1 MDQHIIAVI
10 DIGSSAIR
18 MVVAEVADNGSWR
31 TLERAIKP
39 LSLGRD
45 VFVRGYLR
53 NDAIRDTIG
62 ILDGFREL
70 LAGWRIEPASVR
82 VIATAAIREAKNR
95 DAFVDRVSVR
105 TGFSIDV
112 VEGIEENHLTY
123 VAVQHAISQLRPQFS
138 RSSAA
143 ILEVGGGTTEIMLLS
158 RGRMVGAH
166 SLRIGALRIVQAL
179 HSSVGRPDYDRIEE
193 YLREHIRVNN
203 RVLNAE
209 LPLDRI
215 KYFVAV
221 GGDARIAARH
231 VGRKEADLFA
241 VIERP
246 DFDRFLAALTERSI
260 DDAVAEW
267 SLTYSEAE
275 GLAPALM
282 TYKLFLDAT
291 SATQLI
297 VPDVSIREGV
307 FLSVASGR
315 KTPLQRDFSRQVVNS
330 AVGLGRKFHFDE
342 AHARH
347 VATLATALFDQMVAI
362 HAMGERARVLLEVA
376 AVVHDIGNYIRFSG
390 HHRHGQ
396 YIVENSEIFGLS
408 RNDIRVVGNVV
419 RYHRRG
425 LPNPAHVGYNSL
437 TRDQRTLVLKLCS
450 LVRVADALD
459 RGHTQRVRSVLVEPR
474 EEEIV
479 IRCEHSGDLST
490 ERYALKTKGRMF
502 TEVFGYEVIAL

>member
-45 VFVRGYLR
+45 VFLRGYLR
-53 NDAIRDTIG
+53 NDAIRDAIR

-70 LAGWRIEPASVR
+70 LAGWQIEPASVR

-95 DAFVDRVSVR
+95 DAFVDRVSVQ

-166 SLRIGALRIVQAL
+166 SLRIGTLRIAQNL
-179 HSSVGRPDYDRIEE
+179 QSPIGQPDYDRIEE
-193 YLREHIRVNN
+193 YLRENIRVNK
-203 RVLNAE
+203 RVLDAE

-215 KYFVAV
+215 KHFVAV
-221 GGDARIAARH
+221 GGDARVAAKH
-231 VGRKEADLFA
+231 VGRKEADMFS
-241 VIERP
+241 VIERH
-246 DFDRFLAALTERSI
+246 DFDRFLAELTQRSL
-260 DDAVAEW
+260 DEAVAEL

-282 TYKLFLDAT
+282 TYKMFLDVT

-315 KTPLQRDFSRQVVNS
+315 QTPLQRDFSRQVVNS
-330 AVGLGRKFHFDE
+330 AIGLGRKFHFDE

-347 VATLATALFDQMVAI
+347 VATLATSLFDQTVDI
-362 HAMGERARVLLEVA
+362 HGMDERARVLLEVA
-376 AVVHDIGNYIRFSG
+376 GFVHDIGNYIRSSG
-390 HHRHGQ
+390 HHKHGQ

-408 RNDIRVVGNVV
+408 RNDIRIVGNVV
-419 RYHRRG
+419 RYHRRSS
-425 LPNPAHVGYNSL
+425 PNSAHAGYVSL
-437 TRDQRTLVLKLCS
+437 TRDERTLVLKLCA
-450 LVRVADALD
+450 LVRVADSLD
-459 RGHTQRVRSVLVEPR
+459 RSHTQRIKSAEVERR
-474 EEEIV
+474 EEDLV
-479 IRCEHSGDLST
+479 IRCEHAGDIST
-490 ERYALKTKGRMF
+490 EQFALKTKGRMF